1 MSAIASR
8 RRRRAAIATVTGLL
22 TLIALPAGLVVGTNS
37 MLNEKG
43 GNNVAEEPTTQL
55 PNTPVALLAVTSS
68 LGELATLAVVAVAPG
83 GEGGTIVSLPV
94 GAAAATPS
102 GEPMRRIGD
111 SFVTGGMS
119 ALVSDVESLLDVSI
133 SESAQVGAAE
143 LSQLINQS
151 EPIAVTL
158 SEQVVDSDVTGAVSV
173 VLNTGTQEVAS
184 DRVAA
189 ALASMQSGIAESL
202 RYDQVKELW
211 ESYAKGATP
220 VPVVEPVPDELGIST
235 QDTSVPTF
243 SELIDA
249 PTPGDMTG
257 FFSSIRAGDIA
268 VWQFVENRV
277 TDLQRNPTSAD
288 LYELDPGE
296 IIVVMASVAPSA
308 RFIQAGMIGILL
320 DSSISDV
327 SVVKEAAIRLA
338 FMGGNVMVLRDMS
351 NMTVAQTI
359 IRYNDEALLPELQEY
374 TSFIGP
380 AVFEKATERIEGID
394 AQVVLG
400 SDFEEFVKGNTAPL
414 DSAGGKGGSGGDG
427 GSSGNGVAE

>member
-8 RRRRAAIATVTGLL
+8 RRRRAALATFTGLL

-37 MLNEKG
+37 MLNDKG

-55 PNTPVALLAVTSS
+55 PNTPAALLAVTSS
-68 LGELATLAVVAVAPG
+68 RGELATLAVIAIAPG

-119 ALVSDVESLLDVSI
+119 ALVSDVESLLDVTI
-133 SESAQVGAAE
+133 SESAQVGATE
-143 LSQLINQS
+143 LAQLITQT

-158 SEQVVDSDVTGAVSV
+158 SEQVIDSDPKGAVSV

-184 DRVAA
+184 DRVAT

-211 ESYAKGATP
+211 ESYAQGATP
-220 VPVVEPVPDELGIST
+220 VPIVEPVPDEVDIAT
-235 QDTSVPTF
+235 QDTSVPTL
-243 SELIDA
+243 SGLIDA
-249 PTPGDMTG
+249 STPGDMEG
-257 FFSSIRAGDIA
+257 FFSALRSGEIA
-268 VWQFVENRV
+268 VWQFAENRV
-277 TDLQRNPTSAD
+277 TDLQRNPTSSD

-308 RFIQAGMIGILL
+308 RFIQSGMIGVLL

-327 SVVKEAAIRLA
+327 SVVQEAAVRLA

-351 NMTVAQTI
+351 NMTVTQTV

-414 DSAGGKGGSGGDG
+414 DNNN
-427 GSSGNGVAE
+427 GNGGNNDNE

>member
-8 RRRRAAIATVTGLL
+8 RRRRAALATFTGLL

-37 MLNEKG
+37 MLNDKG

-68 LGELATLAVVAVAPG
+68 RGELATLAVIAVAPG

-111 SFVTGGMS
+111 SFVSGGMS
-119 ALVSDVESLLDVSI
+119 ALVSDVESLLDVTV
-133 SESAQVGAAE
+133 SESAQVSAAE
-143 LSQLINQS
+143 LAQLIKQS
-151 EPIAVTL
+151 DPIAVTL
-158 SEQVVDSDVTGAVSV
+158 TDQIIDSDASGAVSV
-173 VLNTGTQEVAS
+173 VMNTGTQEVAS
-184 DRVAA
+184 DRIAT

-211 ESYAKGATP
+211 ESYAKSATE
-220 VPVVEPVPDELGIST
+220 VPVVEPVPNELDIST
-235 QDTSVPTF
+235 QDTSVPTL
-243 SELIDA
+243 SGLIDA
-249 PTPGDMTG
+249 PTPGDMNG
-257 FFSSIRAGDIA
+257 FFTAIRAGEIA

-277 TDLQRNPTSAD
+277 TDLQRNPTSSD

-296 IIVVMASVAPSA
+296 IIAVMASIAPSA

-320 DSSISDV
+320 DSSISDM
-327 SVVKEAAIRLA
+327 SVVKEAAVRLA

-351 NMTVAQTI
+351 NMTVTQTV
-359 IRYNDEALLPELQEY
+359 IRYNDEDLLPELQEY

-400 SDFEEFVKGNTAPL
+400 SDFEEFAKGNTAPL
-414 DSAGGKGGSGGDG
+414 DKNN
-427 GSSGNGVAE
+427 GNGGNNDNE

>member
-8 RRRRAAIATVTGLL
+8 RRRRAAIATFTGLL

-37 MLNEKG
+37 MLNDKG

-68 LGELATLAVVAVAPG
+68 RGELATLAVVAIAPG

-111 SFVTGGMS
+111 SFVSGGMS
-119 ALVSDVESLLDVSI
+119 ALVSDVESLLDVTV
-133 SESAQVGAAE
+133 SESAQVGATE
-143 LSQLINQS
+143 LAQLMNQT

-158 SEQVVDSDVTGAVSV
+158 SEQVIDSDATGAVSV

-220 VPVVEPVPDELGIST
+220 VPVVEPVPDELDIAT
-235 QDTSVPTF
+235 QDTSVPTL
-243 SELIDA
+243 SGLVDA
-249 PTPGDMTG
+249 PTPADMTG
-257 FFSSIRAGDIA
+257 FFTALRSSDIA
-268 VWQFVENRV
+268 VWQFAETRV
-277 TDLQRNPTSAD
+277 TDLQRNPTSSD

-296 IIVVMASVAPSA
+296 IIAVMASVAPSA
-308 RFIQAGMIGILL
+308 RFIQPGMIGVLL
-320 DSSISDV
+320 DSAISDV
-327 SVVKEAAIRLA
+327 SVVKEAAVRLA
-338 FMGGNVMVLRDMS
+338 FMGGNVIVLRDMS
-351 NMTVAQTI
+351 NMTVTQTV

-414 DSAGGKGGSGGDG
+414 DGANGKGGSGADG
-427 GSSGNGVAE
+427 ESSGNGVNE